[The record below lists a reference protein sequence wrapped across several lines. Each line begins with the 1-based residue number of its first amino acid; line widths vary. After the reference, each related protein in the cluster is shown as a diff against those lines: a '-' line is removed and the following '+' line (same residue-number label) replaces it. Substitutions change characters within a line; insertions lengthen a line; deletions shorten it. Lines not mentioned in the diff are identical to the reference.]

1 LDRPTPQILIEAHI
15 IETTSRTARELGIQW
30 GGLYYNPGQNYWVA
44 PNAMNAIN
52 NVKPGSGETVNPG
65 AGSGINFPADLTNA
79 TQAGTGMFLGLIGQ
93 NSNGILSVQLSALE
107 EEGKL
112 NILSSPSITTLDNL
126 KALIQS
132 GDQVPIPVVEDN
144 DVEIIYKSALLSLEV
159 TPHVIQGNTLKLD
172 IITTK
177 DEVDFSRRVQNYPTI
192 ISKKAATNVILYDG
206 QTTVI
211 GGLKKNTSRDREAGI
226 PWLRQV
232 PLLGYLFKGEGIS
245 DQMEE
250 ILIFITPYILKA
262 RPDVSTIAPGG
273 TVAPQPATQN

>member
-1 LDRPTPQILIEAHI
+1 
-15 IETTSRTARELGIQW
+15 
-30 GGLYYNPGQNYWVA
+30 
-44 PNAMNAIN
+44 
-52 NVKPGSGETVNPG
+52 VNPG

-232 PLLGYLFKGEGIS
+232 PILGYLFKGEGIS

-262 RPDVSTIAPGG
+262 RPDVSTIAPAG